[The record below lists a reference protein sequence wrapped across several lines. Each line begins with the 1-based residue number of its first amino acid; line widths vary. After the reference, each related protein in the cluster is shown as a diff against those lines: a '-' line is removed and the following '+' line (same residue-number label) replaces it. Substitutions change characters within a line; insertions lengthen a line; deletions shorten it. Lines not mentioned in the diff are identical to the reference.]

1 MEQKITPNDLRLGNC
16 LYYTKESKFPM
27 QVEGIGKDWIY
38 LNFEGNDGDVF
49 ENNGDEIYPIPI
61 SVELLSNLSK
71 NLISDGYIIYIGS
84 ENIELSVERKDEIIN
99 LVPCVN
105 YDEYDTGKPIRYVHQ
120 LQNLYKELT
129 GNELEIRREWL

>member
-27 QVEGIGKDWIY
+27 QVEGIGKDWVY
-38 LNFEGNDGDVF
+38 LNFEGNESDVF

-61 SVELLSNLSK
+61 SVELLSNLCE

-84 ENIELSVERKDEIIN
+84 ENIEFSVERKDEIIN

-105 YDEYDTGKPIRYVHQ
+105 YDEYDIGKPIRYVHQ

-129 GNELEIRREWL
+129 GNELEIRMEWL

>member
-1 MEQKITPNDLRLGNC
+1 MEQKITPNDIRLGNC
-16 LYYTKESKFPM
+16 VYYTKESKFPM

-61 SVELLSNLSK
+61 SVELLSNLCE

-84 ENIELSVERKDEIIN
+84 ENIEFSVERKDEIIN

-105 YDEYDTGKPIRYVHQ
+105 YDEYDIGKPIRYVHQ

>member
-1 MEQKITPNDLRLGNC
+1 MEQIKTSDLRLKNW
-16 LYYTKESKFPM
+16 LYESDKSKFPM

-38 LNFEGNDGDVF
+38 LNFEGNEGDVF
-49 ENNGDEIYPIPI
+49 ENTDKEIYPIPF
-61 SVELLSNLSK
+61 SVELLSELSK

-84 ENIELSVERKDEIIN
+84 ENIEFSVERKDEIIN

-105 YDEYDTGKPIRYVHQ
+105 YDEYDIGKPIRYVHQ

>member
-61 SVELLSNLSK
+61 SVELISNLSK
-71 NLISDGYIIYIGS
+71 NITDGYIIYIGS
-84 ENIELSVERKDEIIN
+84 EDIEFSVERKDEITN

-105 YDEYDTGKPIRYVHQ
+105 CDEYDIGKPIRYVHQ

>member
-84 ENIELSVERKDEIIN
+84 ENIEFSVERKDEIIN

-105 YDEYDTGKPIRYVHQ
+105 CDEYDIGKPIRYVHQ